1 MYNWIKSFLQDR
13 TIATKLNSSISK
25 KRSVVDG
32 IPQGSALSCTLFLI
46 FINDL
51 PDCLNVQ
58 NAMFADDLV
67 MWTTGTDTKR
77 MQNRLNQSLS
87 NLSTYCEFW
96 KLKINCRKTVY
107 TVFTLSTITAHT
119 ALYLKV
125 QDQNIVKDDNP
136 CYLGIRL
143 DPRLT
148 FKTHIQD
155 VSTKVSKRLNLLKR
169 LGSTNWG
176 SNKSTLRQ
184 LYTGYVRAVL
194 DYSAPLQVTAS
205 NYNQKKLDRKQNEA
219 LRFVCGALRTTPTS
233 ACEID
238 ANVEPLNL
246 RRERSAALTLE
257 RFKRLEED
265 NPCKI
270 MTTEWTPKGR
280 IKKTS
285 FLKKATAPTTNFQK
299 QGK

>member
-1 MYNWIKSFLQDR
+1 MQKLGIQGSMYNWIKSFLQDR
-13 TIATKLNSSISK
+13 TIATKLNSSTSK
-25 KRSVVDG
+25 KRSVIDG

-46 FINDL
+46 LINDL

-67 MWTTGTDTKR
+67 MWTTGTDTNK

-125 QDQNIVKDDNP
+125 QDQNIEKDENP

-148 FKTHIQD
+148 FKTHIED
-155 VSTKVSKRLNLLKR
+155 VSAK
-169 LGSTNWG
+169 
-176 SNKSTLRQ
+176 
-184 LYTGYVRAVL
+184 GY
-194 DYSAPLQVTAS
+194 
-205 NYNQKKLDRKQNEA
+205 
-219 LRFVCGALRTTPTS
+219 
-233 ACEID
+233 
-238 ANVEPLNL
+238 
-246 RRERSAALTLE
+246 
-257 RFKRLEED
+257 
-265 NPCKI
+265 
-270 MTTEWTPKGR
+270 
-280 IKKTS
+280 
-285 FLKKATAPTTNFQK
+285 KAT
-299 QGK
+299 